1 MGEVT
6 PMYSIVMRVYEFD
19 VNVNPTLC
27 HRKPLDSLQSVMG
40 YSSSSHQFG
49 EGGKRF

>member
-1 MGEVT
+1 
-6 PMYSIVMRVYEFD
+6 MYSIVMRVYEFD

-40 YSSSSHQFG
+40 TVAVRTNLARVATVFN
-49 EGGKRF
+49 